1 MLFFLTPLRPLAFL
15 RAFSCFLALVLLSA
29 CGSVP
34 VSSLWKLRQL
44 QLDTLDPAALLSK
57 ITSPGRRTGFLNAT
71 LISTL
76 AAGKCDWSAASARAL
91 SHRPWAMALGMPN
104 SLALV
109 ALRWIGL

>member
-44 QLDTLDPAALLSK
+44 QLDTLDPAAL
-57 ITSPGRRTGFLNAT
+57 RAT
-71 LISTL
+71 AELLRQQIRMR
-76 AAGKCDWSAASARAL
+76 DVARAGQNDAL
-91 SHRPWAMALGMPN
+91 SFGRGAGDEEWA
-104 SLALV
+104 
-109 ALRWIGL
+109 